1 MTWSLSFKS
10 YRALFEAEQQRHADE
25 KERADHWKV
34 RALEES
40 TRADRA
46 EAEVKRLKAQPTLFC
61 SLCGKSQHKA
71 KKLIAGPPHVFICD
85 DCTRLCMDVLVQ
97 EGQKA

>member
-34 RALEES
+34 RALEEAD
-40 TRADRA
+40 RANRA
-46 EAEVKRLKAQPTLFC
+46 EAEVTRLKERPTLFC
-61 SLCGKSQHKA
+61 SFCDKSQHEVKR
-71 KKLIAGPPHVFICD
+71 LIADPARVFICD
-85 DCTRLCMDVLVQ
+85 ECACLAADIVKEATR
-97 EGQKA
+97 